1 MRKNLKPWHLIA
13 ALIVICGGG
22 LGSLYY
28 FRTRAVSTPTAMVSC
43 LPRSGAVLVYLDVKT
58 LRDAG
63 ILDLLVGSKA
73 TEELEYRQ
81 FVENTG
87 FDYRRDLSAIAGA
100 FSQGSAHLVLR
111 GNFDWKRMNAYAV
124 AQGGTCNNS
133 VCRVPGT
140 NGRFTSFY
148 PLRTNAMAIAFSQDE
163 WAALD
168 ISPRRVPDEMAAP
181 DQPIWILVTGPALR
195 DVTALPAGARSFV
208 SPLESARNI
217 TVAIG
222 PTDNRLQVSLRVE
235 CPSDA
240 AAADVVSQLQSAT
253 DLLRKMLARENMQP
267 SPRDLSGV
275 LVNGTFRRED
285 RRVFGQWPMQRD
297 FIEAIASGSVN

>member
-1 MRKNLKPWHLIA
+1 MRRNLKPWHLIV
-13 ALIVICGGG
+13 ALVVICGGV

-28 FRTRAVSTPTAMVSC
+28 LRTRAVSTPKAMVSC
-43 LPRSGAVLVYLDVKT
+43 LPRSGAVLVYLDVNA
-58 LRDAG
+58 LREAG

-81 FVENTG
+81 FVDNTG
-87 FDYRRDLSAIAGA
+87 FDYRRDLSAVAGA
-100 FSQGSAHLVLR
+100 FSTGTAHLVLR
-111 GNFDWKRMNAYAV
+111 GKFDWKRLNAYAV

-133 VCRVPGT
+133 VCRVPGS

-148 PLRTNAMAIAFSQDE
+148 PLRTNAMAIAFSSDE
-163 WAALD
+163 WATLD
-168 ISPRRVPDEMAAP
+168 ISPHQSPDEEAAP
-181 DQPIWILVTGPALR
+181 DQPIWISVSGPALR
-195 DVTALPAGARSFV
+195 DVTAVPAGARSFV
-208 SPLESARNI
+208 SPLESARNV

-222 PTDNRLQVSLRVE
+222 PADNRLQVTLRVD
-235 CPSDA
+235 CPTDA
-240 AAADVVSQLQSAT
+240 AAADLVAKLQAAT

-275 LVNGTFRRED
+275 LVNGSFRQEN
-285 RRVFGQWPMQRD
+285 RRVFGAWPMQRD